1 MINIRKANQSAIE
14 FLNLPVE
21 FIEIYE
27 LVEDNTVIGYGV
39 INQDIRNMVT
49 IYILE
54 EYRGNGYG
62 KVLFE
67 MILEKIKELGYKEIY
82 LTFDKNNIMM
92 KKIIVAK
99 RGLEISIDSDKVT
112 YVIPVLLINR

>member
-1 MINIRKANQSAIE
+1 MISIRKANESVIE

-27 LVEDNTVIGYGV
+27 LVKDDFVIGYGV
-39 INQDIRNMVT
+39 INKDVKNMITV
-49 IYILE
+49 YILE

-62 KVLFE
+62 KILFE
-67 MILEKIKELGYKEIY
+67 MLLEKIKEMGHKEIY

-92 KKIIVAK
+92 KKIVIAK
-99 RGLEISIDSDKVT
+99 NGLEISNDNDKVT
-112 YVIPVLLINR
+112 YVIPVR

>member
-1 MINIRKANQSAIE
+1 MINIRKANESVIE
-14 FLNLPVE
+14 TLNLPVE

-27 LVEDNTVIGYGV
+27 LVKDDTVIGYGV
-39 INQDIRNMVT
+39 INQDVRNMIT

-62 KVLFE
+62 KILFD
-67 MILEKIKELGYKEIY
+67 MILEKIKGLGHKEIY

-92 KKIIVAK
+92 KKIVLAK
-99 RGLEISIDSDKVT
+99 SGLEISIDNDKVT
-112 YVIPVLLINR
+112 YVMPII

>member
-1 MINIRKANQSAIE
+1 MISIRKANKSVVE

-21 FIEIYE
+21 FVEIYE
-27 LVEDNTVIGYGV
+27 LLKDDSVIGYGV
-39 INQDIRNMVT
+39 INQDIRNMIT

-62 KVLFE
+62 KILFE
-67 MILEKIKELGYKEIY
+67 LILEKIKELGHKEIY

-92 KKIIVAK
+92 KKIVVSK
-99 RGLEISIDSDKVT
+99 SGLEISLDGDKVT
-112 YVIPVLLINR
+112 FVIPIK

>member
-1 MINIRKANQSAIE
+1 MINIRKANKSVVE

-27 LVEDNTVIGYGV
+27 MVKDDSVIGYGV
-39 INQDIRNMVT
+39 INQDVRNMIT

-62 KVLFE
+62 KILFE
-67 MILEKIKELGYKEIY
+67 LIIEKIKELGHKEIF

-92 KKIIVAK
+92 KKIVVAK
-99 RGLEISIDSDKVT
+99 SGLEISIDNDKVT
-112 YVIPVLLINR
+112 FVIPVK

>member
-1 MINIRKANQSAIE
+1 MINIRKANKSVVE

-27 LVEDNTVIGYGV
+27 MVKDDSVIGYGV
-39 INQDIRNMVT
+39 INQDIRNMIT

-62 KVLFE
+62 KILFE
-67 MILEKIKELGYKEIY
+67 LIIEKIKELGYKEIF

-92 KKIIVAK
+92 KKIVVAK
-99 RGLEISIDSDKVT
+99 SGLEISIDNDKVT
-112 YVIPVLLINR
+112 FVIPVK